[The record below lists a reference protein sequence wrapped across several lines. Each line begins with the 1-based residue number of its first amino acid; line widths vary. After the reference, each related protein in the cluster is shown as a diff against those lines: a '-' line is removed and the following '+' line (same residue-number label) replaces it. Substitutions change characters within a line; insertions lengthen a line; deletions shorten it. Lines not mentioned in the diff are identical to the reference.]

1 MASQPRTHFGL
12 ALLCVA
18 LLLLVIGSTAAAAT
32 PTNAPSVQC
41 SQIVSPRPGDG
52 WGSVARRYGVSV
64 AALKA
69 ANPRFV
75 RPSGQLW
82 RTDRLCIPAT
92 GSPAP
97 TTTPQPTAGPAPI
110 GSTYIVRAGDTWYG
124 IAYRTGVPFNTLWN
138 ANPALHRPGLVLFVG
153 DRMAIP
159 AAGPSVPGGGSGGS
173 DGSSSGGSGGAVATA
188 TPASG
193 AGAPKPPIAGMP
205 ACPTQFADYTTG
217 IQDALNANPDKI
229 EAWLRACGAV
239 TNAHGGVRVQDLNGD
254 KLNDYLIVITDPT
267 SAAAVPTG
275 DLLIFHAG
283 RDSKELAY
291 QAGAAG
297 DVALL
302 DFGPKTSD
310 INADG
315 KLDVAW
321 TDTTCGAH
329 TCFGTIHI
337 ISWNP
342 ATSSYDNWIDGNA
355 TMAYPTVT
363 FKDINDGSG
372 QELLLHGGIIASV
385 GAGPQRSWTET
396 WSSIKG
402 APYKL
407 TDLKYD
413 PSTCLYH
420 HLLDAN
426 QLLLEGKA
434 AEAAVAYDALLNDQ
448 ALEKCGTRDNELN
461 ELRSFARYRLALAY
475 AYSGDLAK
483 AEKTVTDF
491 VKADPTNLYA
501 QVADTWWKAYAAP
514 KDAAAAC
521 AAVTAFA
528 KANPDTWQILFDF
541 GYANPTFS
549 DAEVCVTPAP

>member
-1 MASQPRTHFGL
+1 MTGQFRRRTFGV
-12 ALLCVA
+12 ALVCVT
-18 LLLLVIGSTAAAAT
+18 LLLLVIGVTAAAA
-32 PTNAPSVQC
+32 APANDPAVQC
-41 SQIVSPRPGDG
+41 SQIVSPRAGDG

-69 ANPRFV
+69 ANPRLV
-75 RPSGQLW
+75 RRSDQLW
-82 RTDRLCIPAT
+82 LSDRLCIP
-92 GSPAP
+92 GNSGPAP
-97 TTTPQPTAGPAPI
+97 TATPQPTAGPAPV
-110 GSTYIVRAGDTWYG
+110 GRTYTVRAGDTWYG
-124 IAYRTGVPFNTLWN
+124 IAYRTGVSFDALWN
-138 ANPALHRPGLVLFVG
+138 ANPGLHRRGQVLIIG
-153 DRMAIP
+153 DRMVIP
-159 AAGPSVPGGGSGGS
+159 SAGTTTPG
-173 DGSSSGGSGGAVATA
+173 GGAVATA
-188 TPASG
+188 TATPAPGG
-193 AGAPKPPIAGMP
+193 AGPKPPIVGMP
-205 ACPTQFADYTTG
+205 ACPAQFADYTTA
-217 IQDALNANPDKI
+217 IQEALNANPDKI
-229 EAWLRACGAV
+229 KDWLQACGAI
-239 TNAHGGVRVQDLNGD
+239 TNAHGAVRTMDLNGD
-254 KLNDYLIVITDPT
+254 KLDDTIIVITDPT

-275 DLLIFHAG
+275 DLLIFHSG

-302 DFGPKTSD
+302 DFGGKTND

-315 KLDVAW
+315 KLDVGW

-337 ISWNP
+337 ISWDP
-342 ATSSYDNWIDGNA
+342 ATSSYQNWIDGNA

-363 FKDINDGSG
+363 FQDINEGSG

-385 GAGPQRSWTET
+385 GAGPQRSWVET
-396 WSSIKG
+396 WSSVKG

-413 PSTCLYH
+413 PSNCLYH

-434 AEAAVAYDALLNDQ
+434 AEAAVAYDALLNDKG
-448 ALEKCGTRDNELN
+448 LEKCGTRDNELT

-475 AYSGDLAK
+475 AYSGDLTK
-483 AEKTVTDF
+483 AETTVTDF
-491 VKADPTNLYA
+491 VKAEPTNLYA

-514 KDAAAAC
+514 KDAVAAC

-528 KANPDTWQILFDF
+528 HANPDTWQILFDF

-549 DAEVCVTPAP
+549 ETDVCVTPAP

>member
-1 MASQPRTHFGL
+1 MAGQLRVRMSIMAVLGAALL
-12 ALLCVA
+12 ALA
-18 LLLLVIGSTAAAAT
+18 ISSIAAAA
-32 PTNAPSVQC
+32 PVAPVAPSGTEC
-41 SQIVSPRPGDG
+41 SQIVSLRAGDG
-52 WGSVARRYGVSV
+52 WTNVAQRYGVSV

-75 RPSGQLW
+75 RRSGQLW
-82 RTDRLCIPAT
+82 LTDRLCIP
-92 GSPAP
+92 GSAAP
-97 TTTPQPTAGPAPI
+97 TAVVTPQPTSGPAPA
-110 GSTYIVRAGDTWYG
+110 GGAYTVRPGDTWFG
-124 IAYRTGVPFNTLWN
+124 IARRTGVPFAALWN
-138 ANPALHRPGLVLFVG
+138 ANPKLHRPGQVLYIG
-153 DRMAIP
+153 DRMIIP
-159 AAGPSVPGGGSGGS
+159 GS
-173 DGSSSGGSGGAVATA
+173 DASTPGAPASGGAAAGTP
-188 TPASG
+188 TPAPG

-205 ACPTQFADYTTG
+205 ACPAQFADYTTG

-239 TNAHGGVRVQDLNGD
+239 TNAHGGVKVQDLNGD
-254 KLNDYLIVITDPT
+254 KLNDYIIVITDPT

-363 FKDINDGSG
+363 FKDINEGSG

-396 WSSIKG
+396 WSSIQG

-491 VKADPTNLYA
+491 VAADPTNLYA

-549 DAEVCVTPAP
+549 DAEVCVTPTP